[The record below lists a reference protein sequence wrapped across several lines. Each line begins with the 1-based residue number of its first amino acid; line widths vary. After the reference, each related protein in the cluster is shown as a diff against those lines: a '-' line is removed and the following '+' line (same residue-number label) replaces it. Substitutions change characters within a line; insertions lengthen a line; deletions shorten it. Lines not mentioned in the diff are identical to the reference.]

1 MTVATIE
8 KKSRVIVGHVVPQ
21 TTKPGRDVII
31 EAMRDFTRSAQSDT
45 RLGPEFKASVSKAIS
60 YPKALRATFV
70 KMRQDHLKSQFNT
83 SQELMRSGEA
93 LLARATIISNYLPGV
108 RKYSKAGIIL
118 RHKYKSSVRAA
129 ARNYLDAS
137 RITPSNGQRHRALV
151 GARSAY
157 TLLGKGNMVDYTS
170 RLLDK
175 NRKRISKAA
184 GKQRVAKECAM
195 RKAARANERAART
208 GARMMRKAVETDAL
222 NAVLRL

>member
-8 KKSRVIVGHVVPQ
+8 KKPKVIIGYVVPQ
-21 TTKPGRDVII
+21 TTRPKDVII
-31 EAMRDFTRSAQSDT
+31 EAMRDFTRSAESDT
-45 RLGPEFKASVSKAIS
+45 RLGPEFKASVSKAILYS
-60 YPKALRATFV
+60 KAFRATLV
-70 KMRQDHLKSQFNT
+70 KMRKDRQKSQFNA
-83 SQELMRSGEA
+83 SQELMRSGDA
-93 LLARATIISNYLPGV
+93 LLARATIISSYLQGV

-118 RHKYKSSVRAA
+118 RHKYKSSVRKA

-157 TLLGKGNMVDYTS
+157 TSLGKRNMVDYTS

-184 GKQRVAKECAM
+184 RSQREAAEKIKARAM
-195 RKAARANERAART
+195 RKAARANELRI
-208 GARMMRKAVETDAL
+208 RKAVEAYAL
-222 NAVLRL
+222 TAVLRL